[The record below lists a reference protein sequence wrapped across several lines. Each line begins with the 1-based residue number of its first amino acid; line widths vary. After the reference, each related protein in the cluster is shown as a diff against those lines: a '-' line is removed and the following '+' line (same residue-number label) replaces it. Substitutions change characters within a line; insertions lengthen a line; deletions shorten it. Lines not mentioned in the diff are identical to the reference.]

1 MGGRL
6 DGKVVLITGG
16 GGGIG
21 SQTARRFA
29 AEGASVVV
37 NDISESNAERVVRE
51 IGELG
56 GKALAN
62 TADVTSAAQ
71 IQAML
76 SQCCETF
83 GGLDV
88 LVNNAF
94 GKFDDTTITD
104 LNEDSWDRTI
114 EACLKGP
121 FLCTKFAIP
130 LMQLRGGGSIISIS
144 SVNALRTVGDT
155 AYTAAKG
162 GLIAMMRLVAGEYGG
177 SNIRSN
183 VICPGTIATHASMS
197 HWDKFPAGFEQLKTM
212 YPLGRIGEPDDIAN
226 CALFLAS
233 DESRW
238 ITGTVQVVDGGLMA
252 GNKLELK

>member
-6 DGKVVLITGG
+6 DEKVALITGA

-29 AEGASVVV
+29 AEGACVLV
-37 NDISESNAERVVRE
+37 NDISESNAEAVVCE
-51 IGELG
+51 ILELG

-62 TADVTSAAQ
+62 NADVTSAAQ
-71 IQAML
+71 IQEML
-76 SQCCETF
+76 RQCVETF
-83 GGLDV
+83 GGLDI

-104 LNEDSWDRTI
+104 LDEDSWDRTI

-197 HWDKFPAGFEQLKTM
+197 HWEKFPVGFEQLKTM

>member
-6 DGKVVLITGG
+6 DGKVALITGG

-37 NDISESNAERVVRE
+37 NDISESNAEAVVRE
-51 IGELG
+51 IRELG
-56 GKALAN
+56 GKALTN
-62 TADVTSAAQ
+62 NADVTSAAQ

-83 GGLDV
+83 GGLDI

-94 GKFDDTTITD
+94 GKFDDTTITELD
-104 LNEDSWDRTI
+104 EDSWDRTI

-121 FLCTKFAIP
+121 FLCTKYAIP
-130 LMQLRGGGSIISIS
+130 LMQQRGAGSIISVS

-197 HWDKFPAGFEQLKTM
+197 HWEKFPAGFEQLKAM
-212 YPLGRIGEPDDIAN
+212 YPLGRIGEPDDIAH

>member
-6 DGKVVLITGG
+6 DGKVALITGA

-21 SQTARRFA
+21 SHTARRFA

-37 NDISESNAERVVRE
+37 NDISESSAQSVVRE
-51 IGELG
+51 IRELG
-56 GKALAN
+56 GNAIAN
-62 TADVTSAAQ
+62 TADVTSAAAVQ
-71 IQAML
+71 TMFGECVA
-76 SQCCETF
+76 SF

-104 LNEDSWDRTI
+104 LDEDSWDRTI
-114 EACLKGP
+114 DACLKGP
-121 FLCTKFAIP
+121 FLCTKYAIP
-130 LMQLRGGGSIISIS
+130 EMRRHGAGSIISIS

-177 SNIRSN
+177 SNVRSN

-197 HWDKFPAGFEQLKTM
+197 HWEKFPAGFEQLKKM
-212 YPLGRIGEPDDIAN
+212 YPLGRIGEPDDVAN

>member
-6 DGKVVLITGG
+6 DGKVALITGA

-29 AEGASVVV
+29 AEGAWVVV
-37 NDISESNAERVVRE
+37 NDISESNADAVVRE
-51 IGELG
+51 IRELG

-62 TADVTSAAQ
+62 NADVTSAAQ

-76 SQCCETF
+76 SQCRETF
-83 GGLDV
+83 GGLDI

-94 GKFDDTTITD
+94 GKFDDTTITELD
-104 LNEDSWDRTI
+104 EDSWDRTI

-121 FLCTKFAIP
+121 FLCTKYAIP
-130 LMQLRGGGSIISIS
+130 LMQRRGAGSIISVS

-197 HWDKFPAGFEQLKTM
+197 HWEKFPAGFEQLKTM

-238 ITGTVQVVDGGLMA
+238 ITGTVHVVDGGLMA